1 MLYNKV
7 VAAKELNGK
16 WFVRCNNV
24 VASRMDF
31 NILKITFFK
40 FQKSKSTHR
49 LLILQG
55 YVKLFF

>member
-24 VASRMDF
+24 VASRYGF
-31 NILKITFFK
+31 
-40 FQKSKSTHR
+40 
-49 LLILQG
+49 
-55 YVKLFF
+55 